1 MQHFGQNVEIRG
13 TTIARQKKSTKLEMY
28 KPDAHVHSAV
38 VLANVEIEVLVLHP
52 EI

>member
-1 MQHFGQNVEIRG
+1 MSPGLVEHQLGFQVRNSI
-13 TTIARQKKSTKLEMY
+13 KLEMIR
-28 KPDAHVHSAV
+28 PDAHVHSAV